1 MDYRQEIREF
11 IGNNLTMDHEDTP
24 INDDDN
30 YFELRFVNSLFA
42 MRLVDFVE
50 RRFQIE
56 IGNEDLDLSN
66 FCTINRLQDLIE
78 RKLNAKGAAI

>member
-11 IGNNLTMDHEDTP
+11 IGNNLTMEHEDRP
-24 INDDDN
+24 INDNDN

-50 RRFQIE
+50 RKFQIE
-56 IGNEDLDLSN
+56 IANEELDLAN
-66 FCTINRLQDLIE
+66 FCTINRLHDLIE
-78 RKLNAKGAAI
+78 RKLATKGAAL

>member
-11 IGNNLTMDHEDTP
+11 IGNNLTMEHEDAQ
-24 INDDDN
+24 ISDNDN
-30 YFELRFVNSLFA
+30 YFEMRFVNSLFA

-56 IGNEDLDLSN
+56 IGNDDLDLSN
-66 FCTINRLQDLIE
+66 FSTINRLHDLIE
-78 RKLNAKGAAI
+78 RKLAAKEVAR

>member
-78 RKLNAKGAAI
+78 RKLTAKGAAI

>member
-11 IGNNLTMDHEDTP
+11 IGNNLTMDHEDTQ
-24 INDDDN
+24 INDNDN
-30 YFELRFVNSLFA
+30 YFEQRFVNSLFA

-56 IGNEDLDLSN
+56 IANEDLDLAN
-66 FCTINRLQDLIE
+66 FCTINRLHDLIE
-78 RKLNAKGAAI
+78 RKLTEKEVAL

>member
-11 IGNNLTMDHEDTP
+11 IGNNLTMEHEDAQ
-24 INDDDN
+24 ISDNDN
-30 YFELRFVNSLFA
+30 YFEMRFVNSLFA

-56 IGNEDLDLSN
+56 IGNEDLDLAN
-66 FCTINRLQDLIE
+66 FSTINRLHDLIE
-78 RKLNAKGAAI
+78 RKLAAKEVAR